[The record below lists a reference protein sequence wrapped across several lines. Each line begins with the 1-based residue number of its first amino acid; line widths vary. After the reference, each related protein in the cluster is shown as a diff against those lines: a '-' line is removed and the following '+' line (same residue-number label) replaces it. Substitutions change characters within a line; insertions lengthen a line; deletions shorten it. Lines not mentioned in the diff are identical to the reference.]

1 MLKQGIQALGMLE
14 IRVAVLAEGEETA
27 TLDMEAPPAYTLI
40 APAEE
45 GYILGRSDSNSSYE
59 PDIDLMAQG
68 AQERGVS
75 RRHAALVRHRG
86 LVHVVDL
93 DSVNGTFLNGKR
105 LSPHIPYPL
114 NAGDRLSLANLE
126 ITISH
131 GDDSAKNTRQLARP

>member
-1 MLKQGIQALGMLE
+1 MLKQGIQALGSLE
-14 IRVAVLAEGEETA
+14 IRVAVMVEGEETG
-27 TLDMEAPPAYTLI
+27 TLDMEAPPAYVFG

-59 PDIDLMAQG
+59 PDIDLMVHG

-93 DSVNGTFLNGKR
+93 DSVNGTFLNSKR

-114 NAGDRLSLANLE
+114 NPGDRLSLANLE

-131 GDDSAKNTRQLARP
+131 GEDEV